1 MLAADMSFEIRAE
14 ESATSPAWRALRV
27 KTWGTEPYW
36 RARIRGYL
44 NGEYS
49 PQQAQAERV
58 TFVALDGDG
67 VVGLVAGHRTKR
79 FGCDGELEWI
89 DVAKEYRGRG
99 IAEGLMTAMIR
110 RFVEQGALRVCVNV
124 SPENIQACRLYPR
137 YVAVPVNLHG
147 MIWKDVGRSLNKLA
161 DDT

>member
-58 TFVALDGDG
+58 TAERVTFVALDGDG

-89 DVAKEYRGRG
+89 DVAKEYRGWG

-110 RFVEQGALRVCVNV
+110 RFVEQGALRVGVNV
-124 SPENIQACRLYPR
+124 APENIGAYRLYAR
-137 YVAVPVNLHG
+137 YGAVP
-147 MIWKDVGRSLNKLA
+147 LNP
-161 DDT
+161 TG